1 MKKLF
6 VAALAGLA
14 AAVSLTPVAT
24 AAVTKP
30 EAVAQ
35 EMVKGSPSDAQLR
48 NANDATLAKLAARC
62 GLLDGATYCLHVG
75 WVDAPL
81 SAEELAARV
90 QNTAPEPGDEPG
102 EAPLS
107 VQLRQWAAQTWEDRV
122 FADQAEMKE
131 ALASL
136 GKVKYFQYM
145 ANDEALPADFFEKY
159 PEVAEWAN
167 TDPAAAAAPVVANTI
182 NPSRTMKQPNGYYC
196 GPTTMAIMA
205 WNDPTGDKGHS
216 PSVWA
221 GRLGTTRA
229 GTSITNMVRVTNSHL
244 TWDNR
249 VGPYV
254 TLGIASYTTAKF
266 RALFVKHTGVKKA
279 PIILHPRWTA
289 NLNPFGRTTSGHFD
303 VGAGFDHRS
312 GRDTILIAE
321 PAWSGTPNMFSTST
335 ANVLQAQKN
344 NSNFKNIGV

>member
-1 MKKLF
+1 MKLF
-6 VAALAGLA
+6 IAALAGLA

-35 EMVKGSPSDAQLR
+35 EMIGGSPSDTQLR
-48 NANDATLAKLAARC
+48 NANDATLAGLAARC
-62 GLLDGATYCLHVG
+62 GVLDGATYCLHVG
-75 WVDAPL
+75 WEDTSL
-81 SAEELAARV
+81 SKEELAARV

-102 EAPLS
+102 EASFAL
-107 VQLRQWAAQTWEDRV
+107 QLRQWAAQPREDRI
-122 FADQAEMKE
+122 FAEQAELKE

-136 GKVKYFQYM
+136 GKVKYFQYTT
-145 ANDEALPADFFEKY
+145 NGEALPADFFQKY
-159 PEVAEWAN
+159 PEVAEWAG
-167 TDPAAAAAPVVANTI
+167 TDAAADPPVANTI
-182 NPSRTMKQPNGYYC
+182 TPSRTMKQPNGYYC

-205 WNDPTGDKGHS
+205 WNDPTGDKGHV

-221 GRLGTTRA
+221 GRLGTTTS
-229 GTSITNMVRVTNSHL
+229 GTSIDAMVRVTNSHL

-249 VGPYV
+249 VGAYV
-254 TLGIASYTTAKF
+254 KLGISGYTTAKF
-266 RALFVKHTGVKKA
+266 RALFVKHTGIKHA

-303 VGAGFDHRS
+303 VGAGYDHRS

-321 PAWSGTPNMFSTST
+321 PAWASTPNMFSTST